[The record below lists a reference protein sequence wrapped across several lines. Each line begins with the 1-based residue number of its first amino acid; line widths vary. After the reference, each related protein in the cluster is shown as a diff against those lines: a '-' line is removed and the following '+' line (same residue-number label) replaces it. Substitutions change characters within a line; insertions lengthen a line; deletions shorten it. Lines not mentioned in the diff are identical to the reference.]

1 MGKKGKNIIWI
12 AGFVLLFLLC
22 IGIWLAQN
30 TTESGQTVVISQNGK
45 ELYRI
50 PVTEHK
56 TIRVDGEQGGENL
69 IVIDSG
75 SVSITQ
81 ADCPDKLCVKQ
92 GAVSRTGV
100 PIVCLPHR
108 LVVVIEG
115 RETDERGQ

>member
-12 AGFVLLFLLC
+12 TGFILLFLLC

-30 TTESGQTVVISQNGK
+30 TTESGQVVVISQNGK

-56 TIRVDGEQGGENL
+56 TIRVEGEQGGENQ

-92 GAVSRTGV
+92 GSVRRAGV

-108 LVVVIEG
+108 LVAVIEG